1 MQNAN
6 FIKEKKNESIQIGE
20 DIEIK
25 VVQTARGFVKIG
37 IEAPK
42 SVLVLRK
49 ELLDEVKDKNLLS
62 VKKDNVALDALSKKI
77 KQ

>member
-1 MQNAN
+1 ML
-6 FIKEKKNESIQIGE
+6 ILSRKEDESIQIGE

-49 ELLDEVKDKNLLS
+49 ELLDDVKDKNLLS
-62 VKKDNVALDALSKKI
+62 VKKDDVPLDTLSKKI

>member
-1 MQNAN
+1 ML
-6 FIKEKKNESIQIGE
+6 ILSRKEDDSIQIGE

>member
-1 MQNAN
+1 ML
-6 FIKEKKNESIQIGE
+6 ILSRKEDESIQIGE

-49 ELLDEVKDKNLLS
+49 ELLDEVKNKNLLS

>member
-1 MQNAN
+1 ML
-6 FIKEKKNESIQIGE
+6 ILSRKEDESIQIGE

-25 VVQTARGFVKIG
+25 VVQTAKGFVKIG

-42 SVLVLRK
+42 SILVLRK
-49 ELLDEVKDKNLLS
+49 ELLDDVKDKNLLS
-62 VKKDNVALDALSKKI
+62 VKKDDVPLDTLSKKI

>member
-1 MQNAN
+1 ML
-6 FIKEKKNESIQIGE
+6 ILSRKEEESVQIGE

-25 VVQTARGFVKIG
+25 IIQTSRGFVKIG

-42 SVLVLRK
+42 SLLILRK
-49 ELLDEVKDKNLLS
+49 ELLDDVKDKNLLS
-62 VKKDNVALDALSKKI
+62 AGKDEVALDALSKKI

>member
-1 MQNAN
+1 ML
-6 FIKEKKNESIQIGE
+6 ILSRKEDESIQIGE

-37 IEAPK
+37 IEAPE

>member
-1 MQNAN
+1 ML
-6 FIKEKKNESIQIGE
+6 ILSRKEDESIQIGE
-20 DIEIK
+20 NIEIK

>member
-1 MQNAN
+1 ML
-6 FIKEKKNESIQIGE
+6 ILSRKEDESIQIGE

-25 VVQTARGFVKIG
+25 VVQTAKGYVKIG

-42 SVLVLRK
+42 TLMILRK
-49 ELLDEVKDKNLLS
+49 ELSEEIRNKNLLS
-62 VKKDNVALDALSKKI
+62 AEKDEAALEVLSKKI

>member
-1 MQNAN
+1 ML
-6 FIKEKKNESIQIGE
+6 ILSRKEEESVQIGE

-25 VVQTARGFVKIG
+25 IIQTSRGFVKIG

-42 SVLVLRK
+42 SLLILRK
-49 ELLDEVKDKNLLS
+49 ELLDDVKDKNLLS
-62 VKKDNVALDALSKKI
+62 VGKDEVALDALSKKI

>member
-1 MQNAN
+1 ML
-6 FIKEKKNESIQIGE
+6 ILSRKEDESIQIGE

-62 VKKDNVALDALSKKI
+62 AKKDNVALDALNKKI

>member
-1 MQNAN
+1 ML
-6 FIKEKKNESIQIGE
+6 ILSRKEDESIQIGE

-25 VVQTARGFVKIG
+25 VVQTARSFVKIG

>member
-1 MQNAN
+1 ML
-6 FIKEKKNESIQIGE
+6 ILSRKEDESIQIGE

-62 VKKDNVALDALSKKI
+62 VKKDNVALDTLSKKI

>member
-1 MQNAN
+1 ML
-6 FIKEKKNESIQIGE
+6 ILSRKEDESIQIGE

>member
-1 MQNAN
+1 ML
-6 FIKEKKNESIQIGE
+6 ILSRKEDESIQIGE

-25 VVQTARGFVKIG
+25 VVQTAKGFVKIG

>member
-1 MQNAN
+1 ML
-6 FIKEKKNESIQIGE
+6 ILSRKENESIQIGE

>member
-1 MQNAN
+1 ML
-6 FIKEKKNESIQIGE
+6 ILSRKEEESVQIGE

-25 VVQTARGFVKIG
+25 IIQTSRGFVKIG

-42 SVLVLRK
+42 SLLILRK
-49 ELLDEVKDKNLLS
+49 ELLDDVKDKNLLS
-62 VKKDNVALDALSKKI
+62 VEKDEVALDALSKKI

>member
-1 MQNAN
+1 ML
-6 FIKEKKNESIQIGE
+6 ILSRKEDESIQIGE
-20 DIEIK
+20 DIERK

>member
-1 MQNAN
+1 ML
-6 FIKEKKNESIQIGE
+6 ILSRKEDESIQIGE

-42 SVLVLRK
+42 SILVLRK
-49 ELLDEVKDKNLLS
+49 ELLDDVKDKNLLS
-62 VKKDNVALDALSKKI
+62 VKKDDVPLDALSKKI

>member
-1 MQNAN
+1 M
-6 FIKEKKNESIQIGE
+6 
-20 DIEIK
+20 
-25 VVQTARGFVKIG
+25 QTARGFVKIG